1 MRTQHTQHSLP
12 AFPVYSSAFLS
23 PDELVL
29 GGGGGASR
37 SGIKNKL
44 RLYHVGD
51 NRTLD
56 LIDELELEKDED
68 APMSMTA
75 HPDNKQLVCGI
86 NSTPT
91 KLEKGQNENCR
102 VYDLQEKK
110 LTLVGTRGTLTVST
124 DNDDY
129 QKVTVLSPDAKLLA
143 VAGNRDLSLL
153 TYPSLIPAASS
164 IQTSHDI
171 YDATFSSTTLV
182 IATTHNLLVYALPSA
197 SADSSTTKGKGK
209 GKRKGKQKSKAQTE
223 LELELLQTIE
233 LPVLPGAVEGA
244 SFRAA
249 RFHPHTPTTLYTIV
263 NTTPPRTR
271 KTKTTTRPAFV
282 VKWSV
287 PASADANDGEKEE
300 KTEWEAAKVRKVG
313 EKGVTCFDVSPDG
326 RFLAFGSSDYTIG
339 ILDANTLGP
348 LLTILKA
355 HEFPPTTLRFS
366 PTSNLL
372 VSGSADNSVRVISVP
387 AELGGQSWGI
397 LLVIILTLIVIL
409 LAIAFQMLR

>member
-1 MRTQHTQHSLP
+1 
-12 AFPVYSSAFLS
+12 
-23 PDELVL
+23 L

-44 RLYHVGD
+44 RLYHVVD
-51 NRTLD
+51 DKTID

-68 APMSMTA
+68 APMSMAA
-75 HPDNKQLVCGI
+75 HPESKQLICGI
-86 NSTPT
+86 NSAPD

-102 VYDLQEKK
+102 VYGVQDKK
-110 LTLVGTRGTLTVST
+110 LTLVRTRGTLTISA

-129 QKVTVLSPDAKLLA
+129 QKVTVLSPDAKFLA

-153 TYPSLIPAASS
+153 TYPSLTPAVSS
-164 IQTSHDI
+164 IQTTHDI
-171 YDATFSSTTLV
+171 YDATFSPATLV
-182 IATTHNLLVYALPSA
+182 IATTHNLLIYALPSL
-197 SADSSTTKGKGK
+197 DSSTSTPIKGKGK
-209 GKRKGKQKSKAQTE
+209 NKKKGKQKSKSQSE
-223 LELELLQTIE
+223 PELELLQTIE
-233 LPVLPGAVEGA
+233 LPALPGGAEGA

-249 RFHPHTPTTLYTIV
+249 RFHPHTPTTLYTIL

-287 PASADANDGEKEE
+287 SAPADITDVDDEKDKESV
-300 KTEWEAAKVRKVG
+300 WEVGKVRKVG

-326 RFLAFGSSDYTIG
+326 RFLAVGSSDYTIG

-355 HEFPPTTLRFS
+355 HEFPPTTLRFN
-366 PTSNLL
+366 PTSSLL
-372 VSGSADNSVRVISVP
+372 ISGSADNSVRVISVP
-387 AELGGQSWGI
+387 AELGGQSWGT
-397 LLVIILTLIVIL
+397 LLVIILTLIVIM